1 MASYLDC
8 FFWGGEGE
16 EMSQKPSM
24 SLSLTCE
31 SAVINTAAKKKSFSC
46 FFLPFIVSSNIDQT
60 STWFLTDHR
69 HPNFLYKPRP
79 PFHGAGSS
87 HINH

>member
-31 SAVINTAAKKKSFSC
+31 SAVINTAAKKKKVFPTFS
-46 FFLPFIVSSNIDQT
+46 
-60 STWFLTDHR
+60 
-69 HPNFLYKPRP
+69 
-79 PFHGAGSS
+79 
-87 HINH
+87 